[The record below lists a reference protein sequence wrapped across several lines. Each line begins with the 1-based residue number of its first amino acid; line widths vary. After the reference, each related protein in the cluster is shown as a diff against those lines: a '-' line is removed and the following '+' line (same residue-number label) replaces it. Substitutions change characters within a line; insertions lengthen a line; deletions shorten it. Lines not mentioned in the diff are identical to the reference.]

1 MKQINKRGTGEDLV
15 MTLAFLLFATIATAQ
30 PYTAPGY
37 NYNPPSLVELAQ
49 TGKPTEPVLG
59 IFKTKCRASNTLRLS
74 GLLAMT
80 TGSVF
85 AGIAAKKAAV
95 YGTLDGDTGPYHT
108 TRFVGDALRLTG
120 AASYSIGWTLK
131 DWNPWKDAKRP
142 FWRKHGQ
149 IIEGISEAA
158 FLFCFNSL
166 VSQGAY
172 HLHTPKPYR

>member
-1 MKQINKRGTGEDLV
+1 MKLSTKRGTGEDLV
-15 MTLAFLLFATIATAQ
+15 MTLAFALLATIATAQ

-37 NYNPPSLVELAQ
+37 NYGPPSLVELAQ

-74 GLLAMT
+74 GLVAMT

-95 YGTLDGDTGPYHT
+95 FGTLDGNVGPYHT

-120 AASYSIGWTLK
+120 TASYAIGWTLK

-142 FWRKHGQ
+142 FWRNHGQ
-149 IIEGISEAA
+149 IIEGIGEAA

-166 VSQGAY
+166 VSQTAY
-172 HLHTPKPYR
+172 TLHKPAKY

>member
-1 MKQINKRGTGEDLV
+1 MKQTKPGGGEDLV
-15 MTLAFLLFATIATAQ
+15 MVFAFLLFTTIATAQ
-30 PYTAPGY
+30 PLANPGY
-37 NYNPPSLVELAQ
+37 DYNPPTLAELAQ
-49 TGKPTEPVLG
+49 PDQSTKVLG
-59 IFKTKCRASNTLRLS
+59 VFKTKCRASNTLRLS
-74 GLLAMT
+74 GLVAMT

-95 YGTLDGDTGPYHT
+95 FGTLDGNVGPYHT

-149 IIEGISEAA
+149 IVEGLGEAA

-166 VSQGAY
+166 VSQTAY
-172 HLHTPKPYR
+172 TLHKPKPYR

>member
-1 MKQINKRGTGEDLV
+1 MKLSTKRGGAEDLV
-15 MTLAFLLFATIATAQ
+15 MGFAFLLFATIATAQ
-30 PYTAPGY
+30 PFTAPGY
-37 NYNPPSLVELAQ
+37 NYGPPSLAELAQ
-49 TGKPTEPVLG
+49 PDQSTKVLG

-74 GLLAMT
+74 GLVAMT

-120 AASYSIGWTLK
+120 TASYAIGWTLK

-142 FWRKHGQ
+142 FWRKWGQ
-149 IIEGISEAA
+149 VVEGAMEAGV
-158 FLFCFNSL
+158 LFGVNSL
-166 VSQGAY
+166 VAQGAY

>member
-1 MKQINKRGTGEDLV
+1 MKLSTKRGTGEDLV
-15 MTLAFLLFATIATAQ
+15 MTLAFALLATIATAQ

-37 NYNPPSLVELAQ
+37 NYGPPSLVELAQ
-49 TGKPTEPVLG
+49 PDQSTKVLG

-74 GLLAMT
+74 GLVAMT

-120 AASYSIGWTLK
+120 TASYAIGWTLK
-131 DWNPWKDAKRP
+131 DWNPWANAKRP

-149 IIEGISEAA
+149 VIEGIGEAA

-166 VSQGAY
+166 VSQTAY
-172 HLHTPKPYR
+172 TLHTPKPYR